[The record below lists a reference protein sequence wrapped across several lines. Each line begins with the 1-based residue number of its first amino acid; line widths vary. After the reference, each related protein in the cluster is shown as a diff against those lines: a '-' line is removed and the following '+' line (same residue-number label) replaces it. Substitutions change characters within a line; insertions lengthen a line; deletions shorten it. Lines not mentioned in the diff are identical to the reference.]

1 MSLTLIYRIKSLRQA
16 GIRLISGES
25 LLGVTL
31 RPVIEDLREIFLSML
46 FSSLLGLGILWYQ
59 AAVFIVTVQILL
71 ISLLFY
77 GLALVGISV
86 LLSIVYLLGLHEN
99 TLIDLLKGKLPLKR
113 MLSLMMLGQ
122 LLAVLVVTSS
132 AASLLPYYHE
142 MREMER
148 ASDKWGQSTDRYR
161 LSFGLAG
168 TLTDEEGSRRANRA
182 WQEFIQNRL
191 DQTNAFYITSN
202 VDNFPNGS
210 DMNTDGHR
218 LSDYS
223 PDGNVIYVSPRYL
236 TEEKVAVSP
245 DFLEKMQD
253 LVEGEFGL
261 ILPENLREQS
271 SYYQG
276 LFTDYLRNFSSE
288 SVEVTS
294 QKHYLPQL
302 TLAFTETGQERF
314 LYNDGYKATR
324 QYLKDPIIVVLT
336 PQATGTRPVAGMLW
350 GTTANSGLKLDSY
363 QESITALKEEGIYSW
378 VSYLVKSQ
386 LSFAKV
392 LNDKRVAFY
401 SLLIGTILTLSTA
414 ILLFDSMNLLYFEQF
429 RREIMIKR
437 LSGMTIYELHG
448 QYLLAQGAVLLLG
461 LVLSSIL
468 TGDGLISALVV
479 ALFALNALFILVR
492 QDKKEEAG
500 SMAVLKG
507 K

>member
-1 MSLTLIYRIKSLRQA
+1 
-16 GIRLISGES
+16 
-25 LLGVTL
+25 
-31 RPVIEDLREIFLSML
+31 
-46 FSSLLGLGILWYQ
+46 
-59 AAVFIVTVQILL
+59 
-71 ISLLFY
+71 
-77 GLALVGISV
+77 
-86 LLSIVYLLGLHEN
+86 
-99 TLIDLLKGKLPLKR
+99 
-113 MLSLMMLGQ
+113 
-122 LLAVLVVTSS
+122 
-132 AASLLPYYHE
+132 
-142 MREMER
+142 
-148 ASDKWGQSTDRYR
+148 
-161 LSFGLAG
+161 
-168 TLTDEEGSRRANRA
+168 
-182 WQEFIQNRL
+182 
-191 DQTNAFYITSN
+191 
-202 VDNFPNGS
+202 
-210 DMNTDGHR
+210 MNTDGHR

-448 QYLLAQGAVLLLG
+448 QYLLVQGGILLLG
-461 LVLSSIL
+461 LILSSVL

-479 ALFALNALFILVR
+479 ALFAFNALLILVR